1 MKYRKL
7 PLRFTTPPIFSR
19 VDFCTLSSY
28 CTLRF
33 VGAAGARVSA
43 LVAIGPM

>member
-7 PLRFTTPPIFSR
+7 PLRFAMPPIFSR
-19 VDFCTLSSY
+19 VDFCMLSSY
-28 CTLRF
+28 CTVRF
-33 VGAAGARVSA
+33 VGAAGGTVSA